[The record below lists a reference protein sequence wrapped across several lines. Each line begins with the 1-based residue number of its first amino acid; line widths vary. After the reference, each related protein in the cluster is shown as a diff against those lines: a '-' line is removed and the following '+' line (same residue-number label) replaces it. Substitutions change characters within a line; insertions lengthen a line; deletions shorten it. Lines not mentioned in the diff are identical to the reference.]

1 MGERIVEVLKQ
12 QKNTPVRVGCQVAIV
27 YAVING
33 YLDAVPVK
41 KVKEYEKNLFEK
53 LEAEYEKLLV
63 RFETGYYEQ
72 EDIEELKKA
81 LASMQR

>member
-1 MGERIVEVLKQ
+1 M
-12 QKNTPVRVGCQVAIV
+12 AIFCTIYYICSYII

-33 YLDAVPVK
+33 YLDAIPVK

-53 LEAEYEKLLV
+53 LEAEYENLLV